1 MNKQLIISGIIVV
14 LTIVGLSGCQEQTT
28 TENLVT
34 SSVIPFALTLNDIPD
49 GFEEVFNATNLTSYL
64 STALECQ
71 SIESYSIAF
80 TGNYSNQSV
89 GIACFL
95 FRFDSLESANTDY
108 SAVNNYFIEF
118 GALYEDIVE
127 IISTSYGIGDESF
140 AYSMYNATH
149 IYFRISNVLCYIA
162 SGDNSLAV
170 DFAELVEERI
180 NASL

>member
-49 GFEEVFNATNLTSYL
+49 GFEEVFNATN
-64 STALECQ
+64 
-71 SIESYSIAF
+71 IESYSIAF

>member
-1 MNKQLIISGIIVV
+1 MIDFPQKSLIIDKFGRKFNYLRI
-14 LTIVGLSGCQEQTT
+14 
-28 TENLVT
+28 
-34 SSVIPFALTLNDIPD
+34 SVIENCNLRCVYCMPEKGIDFQPKANLLKR
-49 GFEEVFNATNLTSYL
+49 EEIIRIIN
-64 STALECQ
+64 
-71 SIESYSIAF
+71 IAARMGITKIRY
-80 TGNYSNQSV
+80 TG
-89 GIACFL
+89 GEPL
-95 FRFDSLESANTDY
+95 LRK
-108 SAVNNYFIEF
+108 
-118 GALYEDIVE
+118 DIVE